1 MGKMVGADTS
11 FCSVLTYRLQ
21 ASYFSLSILLKK
33 KKIEVEENTR
43 CSMPWHSPTRNL
55 PTQIKKIDH

>member
-11 FCSVLTYRLQ
+11 FLLCLDLQ
-21 ASYFSLSILLKK
+21 AAGKLFLALRTLK

-43 CSMPWHSPTRNL
+43 CSMPWRSPTRNL
-55 PTQIKKIDH
+55 PTQINKIDH

>member
-21 ASYFSLSILLKK
+21 ASYFSLSILKK
-33 KKIEVEENTR
+33 KE
-43 CSMPWHSPTRNL
+43 
-55 PTQIKKIDH
+55 KKDRSRGKHKMFNAMTLSNKELTYTN

>member
-33 KKIEVEENTR
+33 KDRSRGKHKMFNAMALSNKELTYTN
-43 CSMPWHSPTRNL
+43 
-55 PTQIKKIDH
+55 

>member
-21 ASYFSLSILLKK
+21 ASYFSLSILRKK
-33 KKIEVEENTR
+33 KDRSRGKHKMFNAMTLSNKELTYTN
-43 CSMPWHSPTRNL
+43 
-55 PTQIKKIDH
+55 

>member
-21 ASYFSLSILLKK
+21 ASYFSLSILKKKK

-43 CSMPWHSPTRNL
+43 CSMP
-55 PTQIKKIDH
+55 

>member
-21 ASYFSLSILLKK
+21 ASYFSLSILRKK
-33 KKIEVEENTR
+33 KDRSRGKHKMFNAMALSNKELTYTN
-43 CSMPWHSPTRNL
+43 
-55 PTQIKKIDH
+55 